1 MKIYLCT
8 RTYRVEAE
16 SEPDAIDVLRE
27 GNEIKF
33 LQDENQTEAE
43 QEDCPKKGVSMSK
56 YSLKKDHALIKAQIK
71 EWERK
76 IDDVMESND
85 YYIKEIYVL
94 EEISQE
100 MMAINI

>member
-1 MKIYLCT
+1 
-8 RTYRVEAE
+8 
-16 SEPDAIDVLRE
+16 
-27 GNEIKF
+27 
-33 LQDENQTEAE
+33 
-43 QEDCPKKGVSMSK
+43 MSK